1 MCVYFQVAG
10 EPFHAWLMIEFY
22 QFQMQDGIIIPVCP
36 ELCSR
41 GISGC
46 VYLPEAIYLH
56 ATHGTWYATARSGS
70 GQPTENYV
78 SKIKKIV
85 KHLQVHFF
93 LNFRLQMYW
102 NTH

>member
-1 MCVYFQVAG
+1 MV
-10 EPFHAWLMIEFY
+10 EFY
-22 QFQMQDGIIIPVCP
+22 QFQMQDGIIIPVCSK
-36 ELCSR
+36 LCSR

-56 ATHGTWYATARSGS
+56 ATHGTWHATARSGS

-85 KHLQVHFF
+85 KHLQVYFSE
-93 LNFRLQMYW
+93 FRPIDVLKYSLSHKKDE
-102 NTH
+102 NRLSCSFEK